1 MVRNE
6 REEILRVLF
15 LKETEIGYFLICRK
29 SGFGQHKLSR
39 IKTLVFSCVDCF
51 VTTSIA
57 QNEQCKMVRNEK
69 EEILRVMFLK
79 EVEIGYFLICRKSG
93 FGQHKLTRIKTLVLF
108 VC

>member
-1 MVRNE
+1 
-6 REEILRVLF
+6 
-15 LKETEIGYFLICRK
+15 
-29 SGFGQHKLSR
+29 
-39 IKTLVFSCVDCF
+39 
-51 VTTSIA
+51 
-57 QNEQCKMVRNEK
+57 MVRNEK